1 MKKGEHIG
9 SWEIVAD
16 TPLGRGGNSIVFEVL
31 SANGETAAI
40 KILSRFDR
48 YERFKAEVAY
58 QRKNNGRKG
67 FLPLI
72 DAYLPDVPTKADKP
86 WLVTPIAEC
95 IANITQNSNRPLLD
109 SVEIITDI
117 AATLT
122 EIHEEGAAHRDIK
135 PENLFRHNEK
145 YVLGDFGLVTF
156 PDKRSF
162 TEPGER
168 IGPIYYVAPELLGND
183 HQIVDFRPGD
193 VYSLAKTLWVLCTG
207 QRFPLPG
214 HLSSHES
221 MCKAS
226 TYIKDSRA
234 IFVDRLLDRATKTD
248 PNQRPTAREF
258 HKELLAILALESQA
272 ENSNEFGAEDVAV
285 LKVAAE
291 RSQEA
296 DKERERL
303 RGYHNQLL
311 DELEQVLA
319 RVTIKIEDLLGSGVC
334 EARNITGNSNY
345 SLRHFPE
352 LCKGSRAGDRM
363 CEVKFKTVDDS
374 FVYLCGGVKLNKL
387 AEGKLQI
394 DGGIFIRY
402 PGTDQDEVFP
412 PMNDKIILGSA
423 SQELAIARFE
433 NNLMKGIPKGIQRI
447 AKFMQD
453 HNART

>member
-48 YERFKAEVAY
+48 YERFIAEVAY

-168 IGPIYYVAPELLGND
+168 IGPIYY
-183 HQIVDFRPGD
+183 
-193 VYSLAKTLWVLCTG
+193 
-207 QRFPLPG
+207 
-214 HLSSHES
+214 
-221 MCKAS
+221 
-226 TYIKDSRA
+226 
-234 IFVDRLLDRATKTD
+234 
-248 PNQRPTAREF
+248 
-258 HKELLAILALESQA
+258 
-272 ENSNEFGAEDVAV
+272 
-285 LKVAAE
+285 
-291 RSQEA
+291 
-296 DKERERL
+296 
-303 RGYHNQLL
+303 HNQLL

-374 FVYLCGGVKLNKL
+374 FVYLCGGVTLNKL
-387 AEGKLQI
+387 AEGKFQI